1 MIVGEDL
8 DAFSRE
14 ISARFGATSAHEI
27 SDLAVKMAGFD
38 LSISVDAMS
47 DLRTAMPSHHR
58 MVDGARLLAIARRKH
73 VEQGAEIRGESPK
86 KPAANGIP
94 FDLNQR
100 PPDRR
105 SAEQK
110 RYDEQIKQSREWVES
125 LDPDERKSLLEE
137 ALLHWPDGDERA
149 MYRQSGVKVH
159 LVRFEMI
166 RVSERRE
173 REASVMA

>member
-1 MIVGEDL
+1 MKIIDSPDEFMREVRSRFPGNSQGMIE
-8 DAFSRE
+8 
-14 ISARFGATSAHEI
+14 
-27 SDLAVKMAGFD
+27 DLAVEMSGFE
-38 LSISVDAMS
+38 LEVGVDALAQ
-47 DLRTAMPSHHR
+47 LRGAMPAHHR
-58 MVDGARLLAIARRKH
+58 MFDQSRLLAIARRIS
-73 VEQGAEIRGESPK
+73 VERQASIDGEPQRKS
-86 KPAANGIP
+86 AVSGIP

-105 SAEQK
+105 TPEQK